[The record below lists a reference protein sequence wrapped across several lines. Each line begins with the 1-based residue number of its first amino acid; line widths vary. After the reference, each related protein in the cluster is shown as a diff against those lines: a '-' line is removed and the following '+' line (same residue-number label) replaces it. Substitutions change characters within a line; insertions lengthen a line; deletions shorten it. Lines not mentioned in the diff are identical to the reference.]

1 MCTFTLRDRVI
12 LVSII
17 SGIALFTLG
26 NPAMA
31 AGECLDTQYRLCYG
45 ECPAGT
51 TDQGECTTRL
61 EQVGGSETRWCCC
74 ENSFNPFGDST
85 TPADPTDS
93 DQECS
98 AIDLPG
104 TTTGGNDECDP
115 SKEDCP
121 EPSWAAS
128 AAVNNTVDPT
138 KTDNVLSAVRD
149 NVLRKNN
156 ATRKYVRIIYRLADE
171 IDAVYTRNAAL
182 TQDTARMLN
191 ENLPILVRL
200 GRGEQVRVSGQ
211 TMRQVQAMLD
221 RFAAEEGIS
230 EELKRTIASAQKDLT
245 DRQLMRQL
253 GVHIE

>member
-1 MCTFTLRDRVI
+1 MRTFALRDRAI

-17 SGIALFTLG
+17 SGIALLSLD

-31 AGECLDTQYRLCYG
+31 AGECLDTQYRLCNG

-93 DQECS
+93 NQECS
-98 AIDLPG
+98 AIELPG
-104 TTTGGNDECDP
+104 TTTVENGCDP

-121 EPSWAAS
+121 GPPWAAS
-128 AAVNNTVDPT
+128 AAVNKTVDPT

-149 NVLRKNN
+149 NVLRKND
-156 ATRKYVRIIYRLADE
+156 ATRKYVRIVYRLADE
-171 IDAVYTRNAAL
+171 IDAVYERNPTL
-182 TQDTARMLN
+182 VQDTARMLN

-200 GRGEQVRVSGQ
+200 GRGEQVSVSGQ
-211 TMRQVQAMLD
+211 TMRQVQSMLD
-221 RFAAEEGIS
+221 RFAAAEGIS
-230 EELKRTIASAQKDLT
+230 EELKRAIASAQEDLR
-245 DRQLMRQL
+245 DRRLMRQL
-253 GVHIE
+253 GVRVE